1 MLLLSVCMKVNYCE
15 TDEAIDLINDFCG
28 CMFVQASKNSSE
40 MRDLAS
46 RICRDYLTGA
56 WKTIS
61 ASDLH
66 IKRIR

>member
-1 MLLLSVCMKVNYCE
+1 
-15 TDEAIDLINDFCG
+15 
-28 CMFVQASKNSSE
+28 
-40 MRDLAS
+40 MRELAS

-66 IKRIR
+66 IKRIRYTILEYIIFIFVMPYLY